1 MEADFSR
8 VDPATGSVWID
19 GDKPGMAFAVEALW
33 VFVPEGVVF
42 RLQAFRVL
50 VFLAQRGGGPE
61 GDHR

>member
-42 RLQAFRVL
+42 R
-50 VFLAQRGGGPE
+50 GGWSTGAA
-61 GDHR
+61 GT